1 MSSEKKDV
9 TALEKDKKGLKQKS
23 TRGLGKGLGKG
34 LGQGIA
40 ALIPEDDEVKVK
52 EVIKEVIV
60 KQPADINVKLSLIE
74 PNKEQPRKA
83 FDEDA
88 LIELS
93 ESIKQYGVLQP
104 LLVQKKG
111 DYYEIIAGERRWRA
125 AKIAGLKEVPVVIK
139 DYTTQEVM
147 EIALIENIQREDLNP
162 IEEARAY
169 QRLISDYKLKQDE
182 LAERVSKSRA
192 SITNS
197 LRLLKLDERVQD
209 MVMEGKLSNGHART
223 IIGIEDPD
231 KQYEIA
237 LKIFDEK
244 LSVRETEKLMKTLNK
259 PEKEPKKKPE
269 NDFVYRDIED
279 KMKRIMGTKVVIK
292 NKDNNKGKIEIDYYS
307 KEELERIYDMIRML
321 DK

>member
-9 TALEKDKKGLKQKS
+9 TALEKDKKGSKQKS
-23 TRGLGKGLGKG
+23 TRGLGKGLGK
-34 LGQGIA
+34 GIA

-60 KQPADINVKLSLIE
+60 KEPADINVKLSLIE

-259 PEKEPKKKPE
+259 PEKEPKKKHE

>member
-1 MSSEKKDV
+1 
-9 TALEKDKKGLKQKS
+9 
-23 TRGLGKGLGKG
+23 
-34 LGQGIA
+34 
-40 ALIPEDDEVKVK
+40 
-52 EVIKEVIV
+52 
-60 KQPADINVKLSLIE
+60 
-74 PNKEQPRKA
+74 
-83 FDEDA
+83 
-88 LIELS
+88 
-93 ESIKQYGVLQP
+93 
-104 LLVQKKG
+104 
-111 DYYEIIAGERRWRA
+111 
-125 AKIAGLKEVPVVIK
+125 
-139 DYTTQEVM
+139 M

-259 PEKEPKKKPE
+259 PEKEPKKKHE
-269 NDFVYRDIED
+269 NVR
-279 KMKRIMGTKVVIK
+279 
-292 NKDNNKGKIEIDYYS
+292 
-307 KEELERIYDMIRML
+307 
-321 DK
+321 

>member
-1 MSSEKKDV
+1 MNPIKKV
-9 TALEKDKKGLKQKS
+9 
-23 TRGLGKGLGKG
+23 
-34 LGQGIA
+34 
-40 ALIPEDDEVKVK
+40 
-52 EVIKEVIV
+52 
-60 KQPADINVKLSLIE
+60 
-74 PNKEQPRKA
+74 EQPRKA

>member
-9 TALEKDKKGLKQKS
+9 TALEKDKKGSKQKS
-23 TRGLGKGLGKG
+23 TRGLGKGSGKG
-34 LGQGIA
+34 LGKGIA

-60 KQPADINVKLSLIE
+60 KEPADINVKLSLIE

-259 PEKEPKKKPE
+259 PEKEPKKKHE